1 MNSIFG
7 NVMDEKKMK
16 EKAVVALELCRD
28 FEIDD
33 VVVEVVKNLNLTVE
47 EGEFV
52 SIYGPSGAGKSTLLN
67 LIGALDKPTSGKIVV
82 FGHDLATYDE
92 DFLATFRSA
101 YIGFVFQSYN
111 LISTLT
117 ALENIAFV
125 IELAGWKREK
135 IKSRSETLLKLVGLN
150 HRSNHFPAQLSGG
163 ERQRVALA
171 RALANNPPLLLADEP
186 TGNLDT
192 KTGLEIISIL
202 EKIKDE
208 GKTVIVA
215 THDEKLLKLATRS
228 LLLKDGR
235 LTE

>member
-163 ERQRVALA
+163 ERQKSGPCSSFSQQPTPSPCR
-171 RALANNPPLLLADEP
+171 RANRKLGHQNRSRNNQHPRK
-186 TGNLDT
+186 NQ
-192 KTGLEIISIL
+192 
-202 EKIKDE
+202 
-208 GKTVIVA
+208 
-215 THDEKLLKLATRS
+215 R
-228 LLLKDGR
+228 
-235 LTE
+235 

>member
-1 MNSIFG
+1 
-7 NVMDEKKMK
+7 MK
-16 EKAVVALELCRD
+16 EKVVVASELCRH
-28 FEIDD
+28 FAIDN
-33 VVVEVVKNLNLTVE
+33 VVVEAVKNLDLTVE

-67 LIGALDKPTSGKIVV
+67 LIGALDKPTSGKLVV
-82 FGHDLATYDE
+82 LGHDLGTYYE

-125 IELAGWKREK
+125 IELAGWEK
-135 IKSRSETLLKLVGLN
+135 ERIRSRSESLLKLVGLD
-150 HRSNHFPAQLSGG
+150 HRGTHFPAQLSGG
-163 ERQRVALA
+163 ERQRIAFA
-171 RALANNPPLLLADEP
+171 RALANDPHLLLADEP

-192 KTGLEIISIL
+192 NTGLEIIKIL
-202 EKIKDE
+202 KKIKTE

-215 THDEKLLKLATRS
+215 THDEKLLKLASRS